1 MADGCSPTATP
12 CFCWITT
19 PGGQLQEW
27 KGVDVAAFSPDGKQV
42 VVSSIADS
50 AAVRHRAR
58 GCHQRAQLGAVTF
71 DNIVHR
77 EVAFADGGR
86 RIVALDW
93 FGDGWKVWDASIAK
107 DRLIEREPGKPGFRV
122 NVLAIAALPPE

>member
-1 MADGCSPTATP
+1 MLTPQLSVIERVDATS
-12 CFCWITT
+12 
-19 PGGQLQEW
+19 G
-27 KGVDVAAFSPDGKQV
+27 
-42 VVSSIADS
+42 
-50 AAVRHRAR
+50 RN
-58 GCHQRAQLGAVTF
+58 LGAVTF

-122 NVLAIAALPPE
+122 KRV